1 MHNECFGDN
10 SDMEEDK
17 EADSFWEK
25 FGAASTTSSVHK
37 LYAIWEAQGCD
48 GAISNCGL
56 MPYEVAQW
64 ESIKSHMEAEYQKSF
79 LEAAAE
85 IWSRKEAPM
94 WWHNRKDDLQATT
107 GPHFVAALL
116 SLKPSEISTLSDDG
130 SD

>member
-1 MHNECFGDN
+1 
-10 SDMEEDK
+10 MEEDK

-85 IWSRKEAPM
+85 IWSRAEAPT
-94 WWHNRKDDLQATT
+94 WLHNRKDDLQATT